1 VKSKTRASTTA
12 KELPSSARHVASSY
26 PEIWRSFEGLGS
38 AVGESGPLSD
48 REQRLVKLAYS
59 IASSSEGATHS
70 HVRRGL
76 KEGLGQKDLYH
87 VALLAITT
95 VGWPVAVKGLTWIND
110 LAPSDG
116 GKATQQRK
124 SKSRRPLE

>member
-1 VKSKTRASTTA
+1 VKSKPRASKTA

-26 PEIWRSFEGLGS
+26 PAVWRAFEELGI
-38 AVGESGPLSD
+38 AVGEAGPLSE
-48 REQRLVKLAYS
+48 REQRLIKLAYS

-76 KEGLGQKDLYH
+76 QEGLGQKDLHH

-110 LAPSDG
+110 LAPSNG
-116 GKATQQRK
+116 GKAIQQRK
-124 SKSRRPLE
+124 PKSRRSFE